1 MKYRNQ
7 KAFACVLGE
16 SLVGHAMKHQTLSM
30 QMIFLMH
37 HNQEIIML
45 NYLSKQTK
53 MINVIYYYN
62 SGSSK

>member
-1 MKYRNQ
+1 MKYINQ

-45 NYLSKQTK
+45 NYLK
-53 MINVIYYYN
+53 
-62 SGSSK
+62 